1 MGWMNSI
8 GMGLRSLFAKRRVER
23 ELNEELEGFLEAA
36 AADKRRM
43 GMSAEAARR
52 AAMTEMGS
60 RNAVKHQVWSSR
72 WESRVEGLMQ
82 DVRIGARA
90 LAKSPGFT
98 AVALLS
104 LALGIGA
111 NTAIFT
117 LLNAVLLRPLPV
129 AHPERLYLFGKGQWV
144 GSTDGMPNK
153 SWQLFSDPL
162 YKDFARQTQSFA
174 GVAAQSSIQMGSHI
188 SIGGGA
194 TEHVR
199 IDLVSGSYF
208 NVMEVPPA
216 LGRVIAES
224 DDGAAG
230 ASPVAVAS
238 YGWFQQHFQGN
249 PSAIGQTVHIQ
260 GRDYTIIG
268 VAQAGFRGIAPA
280 EPTDLWIPLSMEKE
294 ISPGWNGLAD
304 HDFQSL
310 YLIGRLKA
318 GVSLAQASASTNV
331 LFRQIVRAQFLGGN
345 ASPRALADLSEA
357 RVDLTSA
364 AGGLPGLKLRFTVP
378 LEILMGIVALVLLIA
393 CANIANMLLARGV
406 ARGRELAVR
415 QALGA
420 TRGRIVVQLLTESS
434 LLAAAGAG
442 LGVLLAWRGLQL
454 LLALG
459 SQGPETMPLDLT
471 PDARVL
477 GFTLL
482 LTVLTAV
489 LFGVAPALRAT
500 RLELTPALRDGR
512 GASSTSARG
521 ALSRSLIVGQ
531 VALSILL
538 LAAAGLF
545 LRSLRNLT
553 HQDLGLDTQNV
564 MVFSLDEYAANLPL
578 DARLTQLQ
586 EQIEQ
591 KVQALP
597 GVQSAS
603 FSMFT
608 FNQGEWSSNML
619 MQGVTPNTLNSE
631 DVLYNVIGNEFLQ
644 TLGIPMVAGRNFN
657 SQDRATSPHV
667 AIVNETLAKRFFP
680 NESALGH
687 RFCLCNPNAEHAEK
701 HDFDE
706 EIVGVVRDA
715 KYVGMGEGKH
725 MAAYFPYAQRIQY
738 FGNFSVKSNGPVAA
752 LVPAVRRAVAE
763 VNPEIAV
770 AQIVPMADEVQGS
783 IATQRM
789 IGWLSVLCW
798 ACRVFGGAWDVRVDF
813 LLGCAKDERD
823 RYSLGT
829 GSTNADVA
837 VDGATRVA
845 GSANGRTGDW
855 RSGGAW
861 SGVWAGERAEGAA
874 LPGERDGSDL
884 VCGGGSGGERHDGG
898 GSVDSG
904 MAGGEGGS
912 TDGAALR
919 VRIGHQLSA
928 ISVQLG

>member
-1 MGWMNSI
+1 MGWMNNI
-8 GMGLRSLFAKRRVER
+8 GMGLRSLFMKRRVER
-23 ELNEELEGFLEAA
+23 ELDEELAGFLDAA
-36 AADKRRM
+36 VADKQRL
-43 GMSAEAARR
+43 GMTADAARR
-52 AAMTEMGS
+52 AAMAEMGS

-72 WESRVEGLMQ
+72 WESRVERLMQ
-82 DVRIGARA
+82 DVRVGVRA

-98 AVALLS
+98 LVALLS

-117 LLNAVLLRPLPV
+117 LLNVVLLRPLPV
-129 AHPERLYLFGKGQWV
+129 PHPEQLYLFGEGKGV
-144 GSTDGMPNK
+144 GSTGGMPNT
-153 SWQLFSDPL
+153 SWQLFSYSL
-162 YKDFARQTQSFA
+162 YKEFAAQTQSFA

-188 SIGGGA
+188 SVGGGA

-224 DDGAAG
+224 DDRAAG

-238 YGWFQQHFQGN
+238 YGWFQRHFQGN
-249 PSAIGQTVHIQ
+249 PAAIGQTVHIQ

-280 EPTDLWIPLSMEKE
+280 QPADLWIPLSMEKE

-310 YLIGRLKA
+310 YLIGRVKPRLSLTQA
-318 GVSLAQASASTNV
+318 GASTNV
-331 LFRQIVRAQFLGGN
+331 LFRQIVRSEFLGGN
-345 ASPRALADLSEA
+345 ASPRDLADLAKA
-357 RVDLTSA
+357 RVDLSSA
-364 AGGLPGLKLRFTVP
+364 AGGLPGLKLHYSVP

-420 TRGRIVVQLLTESS
+420 TRLRIMIQLLTESL
-434 LLAAAGAG
+434 LLAVAGAG
-442 LGVLLAWRGLQL
+442 LGVLLAWRGLQVL
-454 LLALG
+454 LVLG

-471 PDARVL
+471 PDVRVL

-482 LTVLTAV
+482 VTVLTAV

-512 GASSTSARG
+512 GASSASARG

-553 HQDLGLDTQNV
+553 HQDLGFDTRNV

-586 EQIEQ
+586 QQIEQ

-608 FNQGEWSSNML
+608 FNQGEWSGSMM
-619 MQGVTPNTLNSE
+619 MQGVTPNILNSE

-644 TLGIPMVAGRNFN
+644 TLGIPMAAGRNFAA
-657 SQDRATSPHV
+657 QDTATSPHV
-667 AIVNETLAKRFFP
+667 AIVNETLARTFFP
-680 NESALGH
+680 NGAAIGH
-687 RFCLCNPNAEHAEK
+687 RLCLCDPNAAHEEK
-701 HDFDE
+701 HDFDT

-725 MAAYFPYAQRIQY
+725 MAAYFPYTQRIQY
-738 FGNFSVKSNGPVAA
+738 FGNFSVKSNGPVGA

-770 AQIVPMADEVQGS
+770 AQVEPLADEVQGS

-789 IGWLSVLCW
+789 IGWLSAFFAGLAVFLAAMGTYGLISYSVARRTNEIGIRVALGAQARVLLW
-798 ACRVFGGAWDVRVDF
+798 MVLRESLVLLAAGLVIGVPLALGVAHGLASVLKEQLYQVSAMDPMAFVAAGVVVSAMTVAAAWIPAQRAARVDP
-813 LLGCAKDERD
+813 L
-823 RYSLGT
+823 T
-829 GSTNADVA
+829 
-837 VDGATRVA
+837 
-845 GSANGRTGDW
+845 
-855 RSGGAW
+855 
-861 SGVWAGERAEGAA
+861 
-874 LPGERDGSDL
+874 
-884 VCGGGSGGERHDGG
+884 
-898 GSVDSG
+898 
-904 MAGGEGGS
+904 
-912 TDGAALR
+912 ALR
-919 VRIGHQLSA
+919 CE
-928 ISVQLG
+928 

>member
-8 GMGLRSLFAKRRVER
+8 GMGLRSLLAKRRVEK
-23 ELNEELEGFLEAA
+23 ELDEELAGFLEAA
-36 AADKRRM
+36 TADKQSA
-43 GMSAEAARR
+43 GMTVEQARR
-52 AAMTEMGS
+52 AAMAEMGS

-72 WESRVEGLMQ
+72 WESGVEGLLQ
-82 DVRIGARA
+82 DVRIGIRA

-104 LALGIGA
+104 LTLGIGA

-117 LLNAVLLRPLPV
+117 LLNAILLRPLPV
-129 AHPERLYLFGKGQWV
+129 PHPEQLYLFGKGEWV
-144 GSTDGMPNK
+144 GSQDGMPNK

-162 YKDFARQTQSFA
+162 YKEFAAQTQSFA

-188 SIGGGA
+188 SLGGGA

-208 NVMEVPPA
+208 NVLQVPPA

-224 DDGAAG
+224 DDRAAG

-238 YGWFQQHFQGN
+238 YGWFQRHYQGN
-249 PSAIGQTVHIQ
+249 PSAIGQAVHIQ

-310 YLIGRLKA
+310 YLFGRVKP
-318 GVSLAQASASTNV
+318 GVPLAQASAATNV
-331 LFRQIVRAQFLGGN
+331 LFRQIVRSEYLGGN
-345 ASPRALADLSEA
+345 ASPRDLEKLAKA
-357 RVDLTSA
+357 RIDLTAA
-364 AGGLPGLKLRFTVP
+364 AGGLPGLKLRYSVP
-378 LEILMGIVALVLLIA
+378 LEILMGIVAMVLLIA

-420 TRGRIVVQLLTESS
+420 TRLRIMIQLLTESF
-434 LLAAAGAG
+434 LLAITGAG

-459 SQGPETMPLDLT
+459 SQGPEPMPLDLT
-471 PDARVL
+471 PDVRVL

-482 LTVLTAV
+482 VTALTAV
-489 LFGVAPALRAT
+489 LFGVAPALRAA

-512 GASSTSARG
+512 GASSASARG

-545 LRSLRNLT
+545 LHSLRNLT
-553 HQDLGLDTQNV
+553 QQDLGFDTQNV

-586 EQIEQ
+586 QQIEQ

-608 FNQGEWSSNML
+608 FNQGEWSESML
-619 MQGVTPNTLNSE
+619 AQGVTPNTLNSR

-644 TLGIPMVAGRNFN
+644 TLGIPMVAGRNFTA
-657 SQDRATSPHV
+657 QDSATSPHV
-667 AIVNETLAKRFFP
+667 AIVNETLARTFFP
-680 NESALGH
+680 NESAIGH
-687 RFCLCNPNAEHAEK
+687 RFCLCDPNPAHAQK
-701 HDFDE
+701 HDFDV

-715 KYVGMGEGKH
+715 KYVGMGESKH

-738 FGNFSVKSNGPVAA
+738 FSNFSVKSDGPIGA
-752 LVPAVRRAVAE
+752 LDPAVRRAVAE
-763 VNPEIAV
+763 VSPEIAV
-770 AQIVPMADEVQGS
+770 AQVEPLEDEVQGS
-783 IATQRM
+783 IATDRL
-789 IGWLSVLCW
+789 ISWLSAFFAGLAVFLAGMGTYGLISYSVAQRTNEIGIRVALGAQSRVLLW
-798 ACRVFGGAWDVRVDF
+798 MVMRESLVLLAAGLLIGVPLAIGVAHELTSVLKSQLYQVSAMDPIAFVSAGVVVSAMTLLAGWIPARRAARVDP
-813 LLGCAKDERD
+813 L
-823 RYSLGT
+823 T
-829 GSTNADVA
+829 
-837 VDGATRVA
+837 
-845 GSANGRTGDW
+845 
-855 RSGGAW
+855 
-861 SGVWAGERAEGAA
+861 
-874 LPGERDGSDL
+874 
-884 VCGGGSGGERHDGG
+884 
-898 GSVDSG
+898 
-904 MAGGEGGS
+904 
-912 TDGAALR
+912 ALR
-919 VRIGHQLSA
+919 CE
-928 ISVQLG
+928 

>member
-1 MGWMNSI
+1 MGWISSI
-8 GMGLRSLFAKRRVER
+8 GMGLRSLFTKRRVER
-23 ELNEELEGFLEAA
+23 ELDEELAGFLEAA
-36 AADKRRM
+36 AADKQRL
-43 GMSAEAARR
+43 GMTAEQARR
-52 AAMTEMGS
+52 AAMAEMGS

-72 WESRVEGLMQ
+72 WESGAEGLMQ
-82 DVRIGARA
+82 DVRIGVRA
-90 LAKSPGFT
+90 LANSPGFT

-117 LLNAVLLRPLPV
+117 LLNAILLRPLPV
-129 AHPERLYLFGKGQWV
+129 PHPEQLYLFGEGKWV
-144 GSTDGMPNK
+144 GSIDGMPNR

-162 YKDFARQTQSFA
+162 FKEFAAQTQSFA

-188 SIGGGA
+188 SVGGGA

-208 NVMEVPPA
+208 NVLQVPPV
-216 LGRVIAES
+216 LGRVIAEN
-224 DDGAAG
+224 DDRAAG

-238 YGWFQQHFQGN
+238 YGWFQRHYQGN
-249 PSAIGQTVHIQ
+249 PTAIGQAVHIQ

-268 VAQAGFRGIAPA
+268 VAQAGFRGIAP
-280 EPTDLWIPLSMEKE
+280 EQPTDLWIPLSMEKE

-310 YLIGRLKA
+310 YLVGRIKP
-318 GVSLAQASASTNV
+318 GVSLEQAGAATNV
-331 LFRQIVRAQFLGGN
+331 LFRQIVRSEYLGGN
-345 ASPRALADLSEA
+345 ASPRDLEGLAKA

-364 AGGLPGLKLRFTVP
+364 AGGLPGLKLRFSGP

-420 TRGRIVVQLLTESS
+420 TRLRIAVQLLTESFV
-434 LLAAAGAG
+434 LAAAGAG
-442 LGVLLAWRGLQL
+442 LGALLAWRGLQL
-454 LLALG
+454 LLVLG

-471 PDARVL
+471 PDGRVL
-477 GFTLL
+477 GFTLMM
-482 LTVLTAV
+482 TVLTAV

-512 GASSTSARG
+512 GASSASARG

-553 HQDLGLDTQNV
+553 RQDLGFDTRNV

-586 EQIEQ
+586 QQIEQ

-597 GVQSAS
+597 DVQSAS

-619 MQGVTPNTLNSE
+619 MQGVVPNTLNSE
-631 DVLYNVIGNEFLQ
+631 DVLYNVIGNEFLE
-644 TLGIPMVAGRNFN
+644 TLGIPLVTGRNFN
-657 SQDRATSPHV
+657 SQDNATSPHV
-667 AIVNETLAKRFFP
+667 AIVNETVARTFFP
-680 NESALGH
+680 NGSAIGH
-687 RFCLCNPNAEHAEK
+687 RFCLCNPEAAKPE
-701 HDFDE
+701 FDV

-715 KYVGMGEGKH
+715 KYVGMGERKH
-725 MAAYFPYAQRIQY
+725 MAAYFPYTQHIQY
-738 FGNFSVKSNGPVAA
+738 FGNFSVKSSGAMSA

-770 AQIVPMADEVQGS
+770 AQVEPLADEVQGS

-789 IGWLSVLCW
+789 IGWLSAFFAGLAVFLAAIGTYGLISYSVARRTNEIGIRVALGAQSRVLLW
-798 ACRVFGGAWDVRVDF
+798 MVLRESLVLLATGLLIGVPLALGVAHELASVLKSQLYHVSAMDPIAFVAAGVVVSAMTIAAAWIPARRAARVDP
-813 LLGCAKDERD
+813 L
-823 RYSLGT
+823 T
-829 GSTNADVA
+829 
-837 VDGATRVA
+837 
-845 GSANGRTGDW
+845 
-855 RSGGAW
+855 
-861 SGVWAGERAEGAA
+861 
-874 LPGERDGSDL
+874 
-884 VCGGGSGGERHDGG
+884 
-898 GSVDSG
+898 
-904 MAGGEGGS
+904 
-912 TDGAALR
+912 ALR
-919 VRIGHQLSA
+919 CE
-928 ISVQLG
+928 

>member
-8 GMGLRSLFAKRRVER
+8 GMGLSSLFAKGRVER
-23 ELNEELEGFLEAA
+23 ELDEELDAFVEAA
-36 AADKRRM
+36 AAAKQHL
-43 GMSAEAARR
+43 GMSAGEARR
-52 AAMTEMGS
+52 AARAEMGS

-72 WESRVEGLMQ
+72 WESRGEALLT
-82 DVRIGARA
+82 DLRIGVRG
-90 LAKSPGFT
+90 LAKTPGFT

-129 AHPERLYLFGKGQWV
+129 PHPEQLYLFGKGGWV
-144 GSTDGMPNK
+144 GSMDGMPNK
-153 SWQLFSDPL
+153 SWQLFSYPL
-162 YKDFARQTQSFA
+162 YKEFAAQTQPFA

-188 SIGGGA
+188 SLGGSA

-208 NVMEVPPA
+208 NVLQVPPA

-224 DDGAAG
+224 DDRTAG

-238 YGWFQQHFQGN
+238 YGWFQEHFQGN
-249 PSAIGQTVHIQ
+249 PGAIGQTVHIQ

-280 EPTDLWIPLSMEKE
+280 QPADLWIPLSMEKE

-310 YLIGRLKA
+310 YMFGRVKPGLPLPQ
-318 GVSLAQASASTNV
+318 VSAATNV
-331 LFRQIVRAQFLGGN
+331 LFRQIVRSEYLGGN
-345 ASPRALADLSEA
+345 ASPHDLADLGKA

-364 AGGLPGLKLRFTVP
+364 AGGLPGLKLQFLVP

-420 TRGRIVVQLLTESS
+420 TRLRVVLQLLTESFV
-434 LLAAAGAG
+434 LAAAGTG

-454 LLALG
+454 LLVLG
-459 SQGPETMPLDLT
+459 SRGPDSTT
-471 PDARVL
+471 PDLSPDLRVL

-482 LTVLTAV
+482 VTVLTAV

-512 GASSTSARG
+512 GASSASARG
-521 ALSRSLIVGQ
+521 ALSGWLIVGQ

-538 LAAAGLF
+538 LAAAALF

-553 HQDLGLDTQNV
+553 HQDLGFDTRNV
-564 MVFSLDEYAANLPL
+564 MVFSLDEYSANLPL

-586 EQIEQ
+586 QQIER

-597 GVQSAS
+597 GVQAAS

-608 FNQGEWSSNML
+608 FNQGEWSNSLM
-619 MQGVTPNTLNSE
+619 MQGVTPNTSNSE

-644 TLGIPMVAGRNFN
+644 TLGIPIVAGRNFN
-657 SQDRATSPHV
+657 AQDTTTSPHV
-667 AIVNETLAKRFFP
+667 AIVNETLARTFFP
-680 NESALGH
+680 NGSPIGH
-687 RFCLCNPNAEHAEK
+687 RFCLCDPNASHEQK
-701 HDFDE
+701 HDFDT

-715 KYVGMGEGKH
+715 KYVGMGENKH

-738 FGNFSVKSNGPVAA
+738 FGNFSVKSNWPVGA
-752 LVPAVRRAVAE
+752 LVPAVRRMVAE

-770 AQIVPMADEVQGS
+770 AQVEPLADEVRGS
-783 IATQRM
+783 ISTQRV
-789 IGWLSVLCW
+789 IGWLSAIFAGLAVFLAAIGTYGLISYSVARRTNEIGIRVALGAQARVLLW
-798 ACRVFGGAWDVRVDF
+798 MVLRESLV
-813 LLGCAKDERD
+813 LLGAGLVIGIPLA
-823 RYSLGT
+823 LG
-829 GSTNADVA
+829 VA
-837 VDGATRVA
+837 HGLA
-845 GSANGRTGDW
+845 
-855 RSGGAW
+855 
-861 SGVWAGERAEGAA
+861 
-874 LPGERDGSDL
+874 
-884 VCGGGSGGERHDGG
+884 
-898 GSVDSG
+898 SVLK
-904 MAGGEGGS
+904 AQ
-912 TDGAALR
+912 LY
-919 VRIGHQLSA
+919 QLSA
-928 ISVQLG
+928 MDPLAFVAAGVVVSAMTVAAAFIPARRAARVDPMTALRCE